1 MGHGVLV
8 VVLLEGWVLEV
19 MSRVM
24 LEGAIGVQ
32 SISGRGR
39 GRCDR
44 RLLALLPDEEWQT
57 PGVVV
62 VVVGQFVTYAWGL
75 LGVVHRIWTPMRGR
89 RSVER

>member
-1 MGHGVLV
+1 MGHRVLV

-19 MSRVM
+19 VPRVM

-32 SISGRGR
+32 SISGRGW
-39 GRCDR
+39 GWCDR
-44 RLLALLPDEEWQT
+44 RLLALLPDEERQT

-75 LGVVHRIWTPMRGR
+75 LGVVHRIGAPMRGS
-89 RSVER
+89 RSLER